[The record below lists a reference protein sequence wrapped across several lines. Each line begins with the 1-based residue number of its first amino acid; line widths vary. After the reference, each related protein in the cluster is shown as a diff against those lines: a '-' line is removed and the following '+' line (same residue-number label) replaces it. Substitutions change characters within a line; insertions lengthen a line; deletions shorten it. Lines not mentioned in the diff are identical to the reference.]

1 MQYSKLLMF
10 VSAVAL
16 ILLAS
21 VPNAATQAAPVPEP
35 MPYSCIDGGIICDPK
50 PVPIYWQ
57 SPLNADCVRGFSSIG
72 GARTVHNG
80 SPASDRDEIPNW
92 NVSDLLRGIT
102 PKSMFD

>member
-35 MPYSCIDGGIICDPK
+35 MPYSCIDGGIICDPN
-50 PVPIYWQ
+50 PAP
-57 SPLNADCVRGFSSIG
+57 DRG
-72 GARTVHNG
+72 
-80 SPASDRDEIPNW
+80 EIPKW

-102 PKSMFD
+102 PKSMLTERSTAFQTPQSIAKTVLHKFIGYLETQA

>member
-21 VPNAATQAAPVPEP
+21 VPNTATQAAPVPEP

-50 PVPIYWQ
+50 Y
-57 SPLNADCVRGFSSIG
+57 
-72 GARTVHNG
+72 NG
-80 SPASDRDEIPNW
+80 S
-92 NVSDLLRGIT
+92 G
-102 PKSMFD
+102 